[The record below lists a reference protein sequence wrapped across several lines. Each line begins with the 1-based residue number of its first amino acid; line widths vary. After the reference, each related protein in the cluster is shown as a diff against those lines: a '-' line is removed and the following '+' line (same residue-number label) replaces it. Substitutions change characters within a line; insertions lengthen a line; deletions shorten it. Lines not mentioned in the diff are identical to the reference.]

1 MKKPRKPAGRPSI
14 YSEELTD
21 EICGRIA
28 NGQSLNSICKLDGM
42 PAVSGVYRWMR
53 EYPAFLDKYT
63 RAREDQ
69 ADTLADEIL
78 DIADEK
84 IDDFIIDE
92 EGNKRP
98 NPDTVQ
104 RSKLRVEARKWIAAK
119 LKPKKYG
126 EKIDHNIGGQK
137 DNPVRIGGSLKD
149 FYSDVE
155 SVQTEPGA
163 P

>member
-1 MKKPRKPAGRPSI
+1 M
-14 YSEELTD
+14 
-21 EICGRIA
+21 
-28 NGQSLNSICKLDGM
+28 
-42 PAVSGVYRWMR
+42 
-53 EYPAFLDKYT
+53 DKYT

-126 EKIDHNIGGQK
+126 EKIDHNIGGQAN
-137 DNPVRIGGSLKD
+137 NPLVVSGMAALQAMICEIGEAAETDKP
-149 FYSDVE
+149 E
-155 SVQTEPGA
+155 GA
-163 P
+163 

>member
-1 MKKPRKPAGRPSI
+1 MTGRPSL
-14 YSEELTD
+14 YTD
-21 EICGRIA
+21 ELSVLICERIV
-28 NGQSLNSICKLDGM
+28 NGESLSAICRDEGM
-42 PAVSGVYRWMR
+42 PSPSIIYRWMR
-53 EYPAFLDKYT
+53 ENEEFCHRYT

-78 DIADEK
+78 DIADEN
-84 IDDFIIDE
+84 IDDFIVDD

-149 FYSDVE
+149 FYADVA